1 GKCSNTVI
9 APVRPDGPFAFLAVG
24 DRWATL
30 TLQIPGQPH
39 MAAIFNGP
47 SYSKMI
53 SQLIEQFSESWRR
66 DYVTVYSPT
75 TGLVAASAKSIRDK
89 LKALSETH

>member
-1 GKCSNTVI
+1 MFKHCYCPSQAGRTIRV
-9 APVRPDGPFAFLAVG
+9 PGRGRPLG
-24 DRWATL
+24 DPYASD
-30 TLQIPGQPH
+30 PGQPH